1 MDNEKS
7 ILTLSDLY
15 YSVRD
20 NSILRGISVD
30 IWKGYIHAIV
40 GPNGAGKST
49 LVSCI
54 MGLPGYQVQK
64 GKIIFDG
71 EDITTLPVYERARR
85 GLTLAWQEPARFEG
99 LKVRNFILVGAKNKC
114 HKKAEEV
121 LNLVGLEPKKYLDRA
136 VDRTLSGG
144 ERKRIELASI
154 IAMEPKLIL
163 LDEPDSGIDVEALE
177 KIFEL
182 LDLLKKQ
189 GITVVL
195 ITHSPVVLE
204 RADHAFLMCCGR
216 ILDKGSIARIS
227 EYFKNKCIPCDH
239 KVPLGEF

>member
-1 MDNEKS
+1 MSEERS
-7 ILTLSDLY
+7 ILTVYDLH
-15 YSVRD
+15 YSVQ
-20 NSILRGISVD
+20 NNNILRGISVD

-54 MGLPGYQVQK
+54 MGLPGYQIQK
-64 GKIIFDG
+64 GKIIFEG
-71 EDITTLPVYERARR
+71 EDITNLPVYERARR

-99 LKVRNFILVGAKNKC
+99 LKVKNFILIGAKNKC

-121 LNLVGLEPKKYLDRA
+121 LDMVGLEPKKYLDRA
-136 VDRTLSGG
+136 VDKTLSGG

-163 LDEPDSGIDVEALE
+163 LDEPDSGIDIEALQ
-177 KIFEL
+177 KIF
-182 LDLLKKQ
+182 DLLKLLKSS

-204 RADHAFLMCCGR
+204 KADHAFLMCCGR
-216 ILDKGSIARIS
+216 ILDKGNIERIS

-239 KVPLGEF
+239 RIPIYEF

>member
-1 MDNEKS
+1 MDEEKT
-7 ILTLSDLY
+7 ILNVLDVHYLTQENL
-15 YSVRD
+15 
-20 NSILRGISVD
+20 ILKGISID
-30 IWKGYIHAIV
+30 IWSGYIHAIV

-54 MGLPGYQVQK
+54 MGLPGYEIQK

-71 EDITTLPVYERARR
+71 EDITDLPVYDRARR

-99 LKVRNFILVGAKNKC
+99 LKIKDFVLIGAKNKC
-114 HKKAEEV
+114 HRKAEEV
-121 LNLVGLEPKKYLDRA
+121 LDLVGLDPKKYLNRA
-136 VDRTLSGG
+136 VDKTLSGG

-163 LDEPDSGIDVEALE
+163 LDEPDSGIDIEALQ
-177 KIFEL
+177 KIF
-182 LDLLKKQ
+182 DLLELIKKQ
-189 GITVVL
+189 GITIVL

-216 ILDKGSIARIS
+216 ILDKGSIERIS
-227 EYFKNKCIPCDH
+227 NYFRSKCIPCDH
-239 KVPLGEF
+239 NIPG

>member
-1 MDNEKS
+1 MSGERS
-7 ILTLSDLY
+7 ILTVYDLH
-15 YSVRD
+15 YSVQ
-20 NSILRGISVD
+20 NNNILRGISLD

-54 MGLPGYQVQK
+54 MGLPGYQTQK
-64 GKIIFDG
+64 GKIIFEG
-71 EDITTLPVYERARR
+71 EDITNLPVYERARR

-99 LKVRNFILVGAKNKC
+99 LKVKNFILIGAKNKC

-121 LNLVGLEPKKYLDRA
+121 LYMVGLEPKKYLERA

-163 LDEPDSGIDVEALE
+163 LDEPDSGIDIEALQ
-177 KIFEL
+177 KIF
-182 LDLLKKQ
+182 DLLKILKSS

-204 RADHAFLMCCGR
+204 KADHAFLMCCGR
-216 ILDKGSIARIS
+216 ILDKGNIERIS

-239 KVPLGEF
+239 KIPIDEF